1 MVYLCLLRGTCPPR
15 RSPSGEA
22 KAPHYWRNILYFQ
35 DVILE
40 LTRYWTGQRC
50 LFWQP
55 YDIEVG
61 AGTFNPSTFLMSLG
75 PEPWNVCYVEP
86 SRRPTDGRYGENPN
100 RLGRYYQYQVIL
112 KPNPENAQEL
122 YLQSLKRLGIDP
134 LKHDIRFVEDD
145 WESPT
150 LGAWG
155 LGWEVWADGMEI
167 TQFTYF
173 QQVGGF
179 DCKPVSVELTYGLE
193 RITMFLQNVDNVY
206 DLMWAPG
213 ITYGQVHK
221 QDEWQLSTYNFEVA
235 DVDLHFALFDQH
247 EAEAMRAF
255 ERDLY
260 LPGYEA
266 CLKCSHYF
274 NMLDARSAIS
284 TTERQN
290 YILRV
295 RTLAREAAK
304 SYLKVREEIGFPL
317 LHKEVQ

>member
-1 MVYLCLLRGTCPPR
+1 ML
-15 RSPSGEA
+15 
-22 KAPHYWRNILYFQ
+22 FQ

-40 LTRYWTGQRC
+40 LTRFWTEQGC
-50 LFWQP
+50 VFWQP

-61 AGTFNPSTFLMSLG
+61 AGTFNPATFLMALG
-75 PEPWNVCYVEP
+75 PEPWKVCYVEP

-100 RLGRYYQYQVIL
+100 RLGKYYQYQVVL
-112 KPNPENAQEL
+112 KPNPLNSQEL
-122 YLQSLKRLGIDP
+122 YLESLKRLGIDP
-134 LKHDIRFVEDD
+134 MKHDIRFVEDD

-193 RITMFLQNVDNVY
+193 RITMFLQNVNSVY
-206 DLMWAPG
+206 DIEWAPG
-213 ITYGQVHK
+213 ITYGQIHRH
-221 QDEWQLSTYNFEVA
+221 DEKQLSTYCFEVA
-235 DVDLHFALFDQH
+235 DVPMHLALFDRH

-255 ERDLY
+255 DKDLY
-260 LPGYEA
+260 LPGYDG

-274 NMLDARSAIS
+274 NMLDARGAIS

-295 RTLAREAAK
+295 RQLAQRAAQT
-304 SYLKVREEIGFPL
+304 YLKVREEIGFPL
-317 LHKEVQ
+317 LKEVK